1 MKSSCKPQPWIAL
14 ALAMALAES
23 TRLSAEEAVVGEATA
38 PATASATPV
47 TATPVT
53 ATPATATPATEA
65 DAYLTAQTAPL
76 PGAPERK
83 AGSLRFLNGNRA
95 FLLTRLSANAG
106 PGAPDPRL
114 KSWLDEEMLR
124 AMSTLG
130 EAESALPSG
139 GLTAAADWPELE
151 ALSVAL
157 DSLSARVIGID
168 HRLRSLRD
176 DFAQH
181 QATELMIAVAA
192 PAELATGIEA
202 VHLRWNGHEV
212 TGITLGAEDRAAL
225 VAGGYRPL
233 HRTFARPETQA
244 IEVEMQLSGG
254 RILRGQTHVDPEPN
268 RLTVIV
274 LDAQLTGVEARVW
287 TL

>member
-1 MKSSCKPQPWIAL
+1 VTAPTPVTEPAP
-14 ALAMALAES
+14 
-23 TRLSAEEAVVGEATA
+23 TPA
-38 PATASATPV
+38 PAT
-47 TATPVT
+47 
-53 ATPATATPATEA
+53 EN
-65 DAYLTAQTAPL
+65 YLTSQTAPI
-76 PGAPERK
+76 PGAPER
-83 AGSLRFLNGNRA
+83 ALGPLRFLNGNRA

-114 KSWLDEEMLR
+114 KSWLDGEMLR
-124 AMSTLG
+124 AMNTLG
-130 EAESALPSG
+130 EAESALPAG

-151 ALSVAL
+151 ALSATL

-181 QATELMIAVAA
+181 QATELLIAVAA
-192 PAELATGIEA
+192 PAELATGLET

-212 TGITLGAEDRAAL
+212 TGLALAAEDRAAIM
-225 VAGGYRPL
+225 AGGYRPL

-244 IEVEMQLSGG
+244 IEIEIELSGG
-254 RILRGQTHVDPEPN
+254 RVLRGQTHVDPEPN

-274 LDAQLTGVEARVW
+274 LDAQTNGVEARVW